1 MTTPPPATTDAAI
14 AALLGP
20 DGRRR
25 PAWRRALP
33 WLAALLLLAAAGGG
47 LWGWQAQ
54 RAAAPPQFLTQPVQ
68 RGALT
73 VSVTA
78 GGTLQPTR
86 QVGIGS
92 ELSGTVARVLV
103 EPNDRVQRGQV
114 LVELDA
120 SRLRDQV
127 AGARAAQAAAE
138 AALRQAQTA
147 QAEAAATL
155 ARLEDVHRRSGGQ
168 VPAAAELDAA
178 RAGAERALAQVASAR
193 AGVEQAR
200 ATLSSHENNLARAS
214 IRSPIDGVVLSRA
227 VEPGNAVAASL
238 QAVTLLTLAE
248 DLTRMRLQVH
258 IDEADVGR
266 VAVGQP
272 AQFTVAAHPARRFP
286 ARIERLGLG
295 PTMRDNVVTY
305 PAELSVDNTDLSLR
319 PGMTA
324 VASITTLERSDALL
338 VPNAALRFSPP
349 APAAAPAGPE
359 RAGWMALL
367 LPRPPVLSPARRAG
381 TDIARVR
388 QVWVLGDD
396 GQPREVAVSPGA
408 SDGRMT
414 EVASDALQAGMA
426 VIVGLGG
433 VR

>member
-1 MTTPPPATTDAAI
+1 MTATPPAATDAAV
-14 AALLGP
+14 AALLGA

-47 LWGWQAQ
+47 LWWWQAQ

-178 RAGAERALAQVASAR
+178 RAAAERSDAQLASAR
-193 AGVEQAR
+193 AGVDQAR
-200 ATLSSHENNLARAS
+200 ATLSSHDNNLARAS

-433 VR
+433 AR